1 MGLPVLDELEPDEE
15 LPEVEVADELEP
27 DEELPEVEVAD
38 ELEPDDEAALLA
50 VERFSSAS
58 TTHAVVNKVV
68 RTTVRICFAIFI
80 VFTSRK

>member
-1 MGLPVLDELEPDEE
+1 MGLPVLDELELDEDDELEPVEDDE
-15 LPEVEVADELEP
+15 LPEVEVADEL
-27 DEELPEVEVAD
+27 V
-38 ELEPDDEAALLA
+38 PDDEAALLA

-68 RTTVRICFAIFI
+68 RTKVRICFAIFI

>member
-1 MGLPVLDELEPDEE
+1 MELPVLDELELDEDDEPELDEE
-15 LPEVEVADELEP
+15 LPEVEVADELES
-27 DEELPEVEVAD
+27 
-38 ELEPDDEAALLA
+38 DDEAALLA

-68 RTTVRICFAIFI
+68 RTKVRICFAIFI

>member
-1 MGLPVLDELEPDEE
+1 MVEIGLPVLDELELDEDDEFEPVEDDE
-15 LPEVEVADELEP
+15 LPEVEVADEL
-27 DEELPEVEVAD
+27 V
-38 ELEPDDEAALLA
+38 PDDEAALLA

-68 RTTVRICFAIFI
+68 RTKVRICFAIFI